1 MNKTLLVAAISL
13 VSTGLQAAPAVE
25 PSLLM
30 EELITIGTREDAR
43 HIAGSG
49 SVVDAEQLR
58 TEVSVDIN
66 QLLKTVPGVYIREE
80 DGAGLRPNIG
90 IRGATSERS
99 EKITLMEDGV
109 MIAPAPYSNPAAY
122 YFPTMMRQS
131 SIEILK
137 GAPLLRFGPQTTGGV
152 MNLVSTPIAAE
163 NSGGLQLVTDER
175 GSADIHAHYSA
186 TQGQF
191 SAMVETVQRQGEG
204 FKDIDRSNRDTGFEI
219 EDYVVKVGWE
229 SDGSG
234 PRQSVL
240 LKGQYSEEQSNETY
254 LGLTDSDFNQDANRR
269 YGLSDLD
276 QMENRHTGLT
286 ATYNIELSDD
296 VEATAIV
303 YNNTFKRDWFKLSD
317 GGDYIDDA
325 NAGDATAQGILNGD
339 IDVAGLK
346 YKHNNRAYES
356 RGVELNFDVAVED
369 HQLQFGGRI
378 HTDEMDRFQ
387 PTERYDQVS
396 GQLIYTSTDDATGS
410 NNRLEEADAETFW
423 AIDDWQVTDELNV
436 NLALRHERIKS
447 SRREFGDEA
456 RTLLTDTRRNTT
468 QEWLPGA
475 SFTYQWSD
483 QLQIL
488 AGVHKGF
495 SPLGGGAEEGE
506 KAETSINYEAGVR
519 FDHEGLF
526 VEAISFYSDFSEKSE
541 SCSLGNPC
549 SNGDT
554 SGTYTTGEAVISGL
568 ELQLGTLYNFDHFT
582 VPVDVAYTYT
592 KAAISAD
599 NAVSGVSDG
608 DLLKDV
614 PENVFSI
621 RAGIEHASNWNNY
634 AVVKY
639 IDDSCVSVGCNRNS
653 DPLDRT
659 ESLWVV
665 DMISRFAM
673 TEQTDVFLKV
683 ENLLDKQAIVSR
695 TPDGARPN
703 KPMTASV
710 GVNVTF

>member
-639 IDDSCVSVGCNRNS
+639 IDDSCVSVGCNQNS